1 MKMQLLGVM
10 RPISIILIILFMAAC
25 SSQDVVARDKK
36 QDQVDGSIDEITDSV
51 KKMGESLAAQ
61 SKIQPVDYQDL
72 KKLLPRKLRGMKQ
85 VDVQGGRNSMFGI
98 RLTHAEAEFEGKKD
112 AMMTVK
118 ITDFGTVKGLVGK
131 AMLAWMS
138 AEIDNDSDKGFE
150 RTVEHK
156 GHKGFQKYNYNKK
169 EGKFSIII
177 AKRFLVEVEGENV
190 SMKSII
196 KGMNSVKLK
205 KLAKLKNY
213 GVPKRK

>member
-1 MKMQLLGVM
+1 M
-10 RPISIILIILFMAAC
+10 RFSGIMRLMSLVLIVLFLSTQ
-25 SSQDVVARDKK
+25 SSYALAFKNKK
-36 QDQVDGSIDEITDSV
+36 DENQEQGSIDELSDTV

-61 SKIQPVDYQDL
+61 TKIQPVDYQDL

-156 GHKGFQKYNYNKK
+156 GHKGFQKYNYNNK

-177 AKRFLVEVEGENV
+177 AQRFLVEVEGENV

-196 KGMNSVKLK
+196 KGMNSVNLK